1 MKLRL
6 KTQSED
12 KTEYTVEFECI
23 STFLVGF
30 QAPTGLT
37 DRQILEKA
45 VSIANDN
52 FDKGGCWMT
61 ERATSE
67 GFYTFT
73 ALGVDRSTGH
83 ILGRPTQIKPQLKVI
98 KGSMIRNG

>member
-1 MKLRL
+1 MKLRM
-6 KTQSED
+6 KTHSTE
-12 KTEYTVEFECI
+12 KIEYTVEFECI

-30 QAPTGLT
+30 KAETGLT

-45 VSIANDN
+45 IGVASET

-61 ERATSE
+61 ERATAD
-67 GFYTFT
+67 GFNTFT

-83 ILGRPTQIKPQLKVI
+83 ILGRPTQVKPQLKII
-98 KGSMIRNG
+98 KGSMTRNG